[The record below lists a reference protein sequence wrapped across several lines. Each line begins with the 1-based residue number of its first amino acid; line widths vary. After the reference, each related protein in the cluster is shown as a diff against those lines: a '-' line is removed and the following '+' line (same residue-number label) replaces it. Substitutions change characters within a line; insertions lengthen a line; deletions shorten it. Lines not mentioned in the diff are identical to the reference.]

1 MPLKIPPSTSN
12 IAFIN
17 FNAPVSFWLWL
28 MGISQAGA
36 LTRQETAEAAQLYKA
51 GDGYLT
57 GYLPGITS
65 QASCQP
71 Y

>member
-1 MPLKIPPSTSN
+1 
-12 IAFIN
+12 
-17 FNAPVSFWLWL
+17 
-28 MGISQAGA
+28 MGIRQAGA
-36 LTRQETAEAAQLYKA
+36 LTKQEIAEAAQLYKA

>member
-1 MPLKIPPSTSN
+1 MMD
-12 IAFIN
+12 
-17 FNAPVSFWLWL
+17 VR
-28 MGISQAGA
+28 QAGA
-36 LTRQETAEAAQLYKA
+36 LTRQEIAVAAQLYKA

-57 GYLPGITS
+57 GYIPGIIN